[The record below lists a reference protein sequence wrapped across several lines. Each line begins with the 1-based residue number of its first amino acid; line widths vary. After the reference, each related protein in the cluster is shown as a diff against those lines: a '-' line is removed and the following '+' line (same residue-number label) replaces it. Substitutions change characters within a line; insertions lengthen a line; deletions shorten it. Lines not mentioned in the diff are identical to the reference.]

1 MSMLDTNLKSTVFV
15 GLSGG
20 VDSSVAAARLVHEG
34 YAVVGV
40 FIKVWQPDFL
50 HCNWEK
56 ERLRARRVCATLD
69 IPFLTC
75 DATERYKAEIV
86 DYLIA
91 EYRAGR
97 TPNPDVM
104 CNKQVKFG
112 AFLDFA
118 DEHGADFIATG
129 HYARRAGRA
138 RAAHLLRGTD

>member
-20 VDSSVAAARLVHEG
+20 VDSSVAAARLLWQG
-34 YAVVGV
+34 YRVVGV

-56 ERLRARRVCATLD
+56 ERLDAMRVCAHLG

-75 DATERYKAEIV
+75 DATERYKTEVV
-86 DYLIA
+86 DYLIS
-91 EYRAGR
+91 EYKAGR

-118 DEHGADFIATG
+118 DEHGADFIATW
-129 HYARRAGRA
+129 HYARRAGIA
-138 RAAHLLRGTD
+138 PGAAFLRGTD